1 METMWPTGL
10 TVLALAVAAPLG
22 LRWAL
27 PRWRE
32 RGQPRVA
39 DVDAS
44 HLSQRTPAKGGPPHR
59 AASLQQRLQQRL
71 VREKLDLEA
80 QLRASKAA
88 LDRVHHDRANAETLL
103 RQHMDQQMEALH
115 QTHEANLR
123 HLLAVYLEQIGHLHH
138 SHAHHSQALVAELER
153 QKALP
158 PREAKEA
165 SEADTRFFNTV
176 ISDTAYATTSLG
188 DLGFAPTT
196 AMPSKAWS

>member
-27 PRWRE
+27 PRWRD

-39 DVDAS
+39 DVDAN
-44 HLSQRTPAKGGPPHR
+44 HLSQRTPANGGLPRR

-71 VREKLDLEA
+71 LREKLDLEA

-88 LDRVHHDRANAETLL
+88 LDRVHQDRANAETLL
-103 RQHMDQQMEALH
+103 RQHMDQQVEALH

-123 HLLAVYLEQIGHLHH
+123 HLLGTYLEQIDHLYHA
-138 SHAHHSQALVAELER
+138 HAHHRQALAAELER
-153 QKALP
+153 QKSLP
-158 PREAKEA
+158 PL
-165 SEADTRFFNTV
+165 EADEEDTYFINTV

-188 DLGFAPTT
+188 DIGFALTT
-196 AMPSKAWS
+196 ARPAKAWS